1 MIPMVVQQI
10 LMGINGDEA
19 VAYAAKHALV
29 DVCAAYPITPQTII
43 VEKFAEFVANGEVE
57 TEFIRVESEHSALSA
72 CLGAS
77 AAGARTF
84 TASAA
89 NGIEL
94 MHEVIFLTSSI
105 RQPVVMAVADRS
117 PSGPI
122 NIHGDQ
128 TVSLAQRDTGWLM
141 IYCENSQEA
150 YDSTLQAF
158 RIGEHPDVQLP
169 VMTMLDGFV
178 LTHTLENVYVLDE
191 KDAHKFVGRRE
202 PMLIEI
208 EGKKVPL
215 KLDPKTPITIG
226 PLQLFDYYMET
237 KVQHS
242 EAMDRA
248 RPVISQINNEWA
260 ELTGRKYGDGYLQPF
275 KIKDADA
282 VILTTGSS
290 AGTARFVARQ
300 LRAQGKKVG
309 LLKLRTFRPFPH
321 KKLANAL
328 AEVPVVGIF
337 ERTHTTGSFG
347 GPLFN
352 EVRSALYG
360 YDTHPIILGY
370 YGGLGGRDV
379 QPSDFEAMYKELLK
393 IRKTGKAPANPI
405 KYVTVRK

>member
-1 MIPMVVQQI
+1 MVAKQV

-57 TEFIRVESEHSALSA
+57 TEFVRVESEHSALSA
-72 CLGAS
+72 CVGAA

-94 MHEVIFLTSSI
+94 MNEVIFLASSI
-105 RQPVVMAVADRS
+105 RMPIVMAVADRS

-122 NIHGDQ
+122 NIHGDS
-128 TVSLAQRDTGWLM
+128 TISLAQRDTGWIM

-158 RIGEHPDVQLP
+158 RIAEHPDVQLP

-178 LTHTLENVYVLDE
+178 LTHTLENVHLLEE
-191 KDAHKFVGRRE
+191 KDAHKFVGRRQ
-202 PMLIEI
+202 PMEI
-208 EGKKVPL
+208 EVYGQKVPL

-237 KVQHS
+237 KVQHT
-242 EAMDRA
+242 EAMERA
-248 RPVISQINNEWA
+248 RPVITQINQEWA

-275 KIKDADA
+275 KVNDADA
-282 VILTTGSS
+282 VIITTGSS
-290 AGTARFVARQ
+290 AGTARYVTRQ
-300 LRAQGKKVG
+300 FRAQGKKVG

-321 KKLANAL
+321 KKIAKIL
-328 AEVPVVGIF
+328 EDVPVVGIF
-337 ERTHTTGSFG
+337 ERTHTTGSLG
-347 GPLFN
+347 GPIFN
-352 EVRSALYG
+352 EVRSALYDR
-360 YDTHPIILGY
+360 DTRPTILGY

-379 QPSDFEAMYKELLK
+379 RPDHFEAIYKELLK
-393 IRKTGKAPANPI
+393 IKERGKPPANPI
-405 KYVTVRK
+405 KYITQRK

>member
-1 MIPMVVQQI
+1 MTVKQH

-57 TEFIRVESEHSALSA
+57 TEYVNVESEHSALSA
-72 CLGAS
+72 CVGAA

-94 MHEVIFLTSSI
+94 MHEVIFLASSI
-105 RQPVVMAVADRS
+105 RMPIVMAVADRA

-122 NIHGDQ
+122 NIHGDS
-128 TVSLAQRDTGWLM
+128 TVSLAQRDTGWIM

-150 YDSTLQAF
+150 YDATLQAF

-178 LTHTLENVYVLDE
+178 LTHTLENVYLLDE

-202 PMLIEI
+202 PMMIEI
-208 EGKKVPL
+208 DGKLIPL
-215 KLDPKTPITIG
+215 KLDPKNPITIG

-237 KVQHS
+237 KLQHT
-242 EAMDRA
+242 EAMERA
-248 RPVISQINNEWA
+248 RPVITQINDEWA
-260 ELTGRKYGDGYLQPF
+260 QLTGRKYGDGYLQPF
-275 KIKDADA
+275 KVKDADA
-282 VILTTGSS
+282 VLVTTGSS
-290 AGTARFVARQ
+290 AGTARYVARQ

-309 LLKLRTFRPFPH
+309 LLKVRTFRPFPY
-321 KKLANAL
+321 KKLAKTL
-328 AEVPVVGIF
+328 ADVPVVGVF

-347 GPLFN
+347 GPLFT
-352 EVRSALYG
+352 EVRNALYEE
-360 YDTHPIILGY
+360 DPRPTILGY

-379 QPSDFEAMYKELLK
+379 TPDDFESMYKELLK
-393 IRKTGKAPANPI
+393 VKTTRKAPRNPV